1 MDPLRHSFV
10 FRLDKYE
17 LYSYSAANKRLKS
30 EVCKNGAT
38 KQTEQTNKQKQI
50 PLLQYRT
57 VRKDTAWL
65 FAARSSVDAIAPDQM
80 RML

>member
-1 MDPLRHSFV
+1 MDPLRHLFV
-10 FRLDKYE
+10 FRLGKYE

-38 KQTEQTNKQKQI
+38 KQNRTNKQKQI